1 MQFAFDKIR
10 PVSGTCFLLYGKDSL
25 DATRLGFFVTA
36 CNRHP
41 PHISSVFQF
50 KE

>member
-1 MQFAFDKIR
+1 MLFAFDKIR
-10 PVSGTCFLLYGKDSL
+10 VVSGTCFLLYGKDSL
-25 DATRLGFFVTA
+25 DATRPGFFVTVR
-36 CNRHP
+36 NRHP